1 MILSNRSMKKFFTFI
16 AAISP
21 GIFLI
26 GYNIGTGSIT
36 TMASAGAE
44 YGMGLMLPV
53 LLSCIFTYFL
63 ILVFGRYTIVT
74 GKTVLQSF
82 RQYFGTPVTLFVLIT
97 LLGSEWVSCMG
108 VMSVIV
114 QVVQEWSRPLTST
127 GSGFNPL
134 MITAIFAAIIYL
146 FFLQGSHRFFERILT
161 LFVAL
166 MGLSFL
172 LTMFMVVPSPREIL
186 KGLTPFVPS
195 ESSGVL
201 LLAGMVGTTMGGIL
215 YVVRSILVQEKNW
228 KLTDLRLEKRDA
240 AISAALMFFLSIAI
254 MICAAGTLHPAGM
267 RVDNAIDMVKLLEPM
282 AGRFAT
288 SIFVAGIVCA
298 GISSLFPIV
307 LLAPWLMA
315 DYRSRPRNLMSLESK
330 LLVLFGVLLG
340 FVVPLFGGRPVAI
353 LIFSQAA
360 TLVATPLVLLLMWIL
375 SNRQNL
381 MGKHQFTFKQNLTM
395 GIIFLF
401 TLSITIIGGIEMLN
415 ML

>member
-1 MILSNRSMKKFFTFI
+1 MKKFLAFI

-53 LLSCIFTYFL
+53 LLSCVFTYFL

-82 RQYFGTPVTLFVLIT
+82 RTYFGTPVTLIVLIT

-114 QVVQEWSRPLTST
+114 QVVQEWSRPLTA
-127 GSGFNPL
+127 SGAGFSPIL
-134 MITAIFAAIIYL
+134 VTAAFAVIIYL

-166 MGLSFL
+166 MGLCFL
-172 LTMFMVVPSPREIL
+172 LTMFMVVPSIGEIA
-186 KGLTPFVPS
+186 KGLTPYIP
-195 ESSGVL
+195 EKGSGMI

-215 YVVRSILVQEKNW
+215 YVVRSILVQEKKW
-228 KLTDLRLEKRDA
+228 SLADIKLEKRDA
-240 AISAALMFFLSIAI
+240 AISATLMFVLSVSVMA
-254 MICAAGTLHPAGM
+254 CAAGTLYPAGLK
-267 RVDNAIDMVKLLEPM
+267 VHNAIDMVELLQPL
-282 AGRFAT
+282 AGRFAV

-307 LLAPWLMA
+307 LLAPWLLA
-315 DYRSRPRNLMSLESK
+315 DYRSKPRNLRSTESK

-340 FVVPLFGGRPVAI
+340 FVVPVFGGRPVLV

-360 TLVATPLVLLLMWIL
+360 TLIATPLVLFLMWIL
-375 SNRQNL
+375 CNRDSLMGQYKFSWRQNL
-381 MGKHQFTFKQNLTM
+381 IMGL
-395 GIIFLF
+395 IFIF
-401 TLSITIIGGIEMLN
+401 TLSITVIGGIEMFN
-415 ML
+415 FT

>member
-1 MILSNRSMKKFFTFI
+1 MKKFFTFI

>member
-1 MILSNRSMKKFFTFI
+1 MKKFLAFI

-82 RQYFGTPVTLFVLIT
+82 RTYFGTPVTLIVLIT

-114 QVVQEWSRPLTST
+114 QVVQEWSRPLTA
-127 GSGFNPL
+127 SGEGFSPVL
-134 MITAIFAAIIYL
+134 VTAAFAVIIYL

-166 MGLSFL
+166 MGLCFL
-172 LTMFMVVPSPREIL
+172 LTMFMVVPSIGEIAR
-186 KGLTPFVPS
+186 GLTPYIP
-195 ESSGVL
+195 EKGSGMI

-215 YVVRSILVQEKNW
+215 YVVRSILVQEKKW
-228 KLTDLRLEKRDA
+228 SLADIKLEKRDA
-240 AISAALMFFLSIAI
+240 AISATLMFVLSVSVMA
-254 MICAAGTLHPAGM
+254 CAAGTLYPAGLK
-267 RVDNAIDMVKLLEPM
+267 VHNAIDMVELLQPL
-282 AGRFAT
+282 AGRFAV

-307 LLAPWLMA
+307 LLAPWLLA
-315 DYRSRPRNLMSLESK
+315 DYRSKPRNLRSTESK

-340 FVVPLFGGRPVAI
+340 FVVPVFGGRPVLV

-360 TLVATPLVLLLMWIL
+360 TLIATPLVLFLMWIL
-375 SNRQNL
+375 CNRDSLMGQYKFTGRQNL
-381 MGKHQFTFKQNLTM
+381 IMGL
-395 GIIFLF
+395 IFLF
-401 TLSITIIGGIEMLN
+401 TLSITVIGGIEMFN
-415 ML
+415 FT

>member
-1 MILSNRSMKKFFTFI
+1 MKKFLTFI

-82 RQYFGTPVTLFVLIT
+82 RQYFGTPITLFVLVT

-127 GSGFNPL
+127 RAGFNPL

-172 LTMFMVVPSPREIL
+172 LTMFMVVPSAGEII
-186 KGLTPFVPS
+186 KGLTPFIPS

-228 KLTDLRLEKRDA
+228 KIIDLRLEKRDA
-240 AISAALMFFLSIAI
+240 AISAGLMFFLSIAI
-254 MICAAGTLHPAGM
+254 MICAAGTLHPSGI
-267 RVDNAIDMVKLLEPM
+267 RVDNAIDMVELLEPM

-307 LLAPWLMA
+307 LLAPWLLA
-315 DYRSRPRNLMSLESK
+315 DYRNRPRNLMSLESK
-330 LLVLFGVLLG
+330 MLVLLGVLLG
-340 FVVPLFGGRPVAI
+340 FVVPIFGGRPVAI

-375 SNRQNL
+375 CNRQGL
-381 MGKHQFTFKQNLTM
+381 MGKYQFTLKQNLTM

>member
-1 MILSNRSMKKFFTFI
+1 MKKILAFI

-63 ILVFGRYTIVT
+63 ILVFGRYTIIT

-82 RQYFGTPVTLFVLIT
+82 RTYFGTPVTLLVLIT

-114 QVVQEWSRPLTST
+114 QVVQEWSRPLTSDET
-127 GSGFNPL
+127 GFSP
-134 MITAIFAAIIYL
+134 IWVTAAFGTVIYL

-166 MGLSFL
+166 MGLCFL
-172 LTMFMVVPSPREIL
+172 VTMFMVVPSVAEIA
-186 KGLTPFVPS
+186 KGLTPYIP
-195 ESSGVL
+195 EKGTGMI

-215 YVVRSILVQEKNW
+215 YVVRSILVQEKKW
-228 KLTDLRLEKRDA
+228 TFKDLKLERRDA
-240 AISAALMFFLSIAI
+240 AISASLMFLLSISI
-254 MICAAGTLHPAGM
+254 MACAAGTLYPAGLK
-267 RVDNAIDMVKLLEPM
+267 VNNAIDMVELLQPL
-282 AGRFAT
+282 AGRFAV

-307 LLAPWLMA
+307 LLAPWLLA
-315 DYRSRPRNLMSLESK
+315 DYRSQPRNLRSTESK

-340 FVVPLFGGRPVAI
+340 FVVPVFGGRPVAV

-360 TLVATPLVLLLMWIL
+360 TLIATPLVLLLMWIL
-375 SNRQNL
+375 CNRRQLMGEYQFSLRQN
-381 MGKHQFTFKQNLTM
+381 MTM
-395 GIIFLF
+395 GLIFLF
-401 TLSITIIGGIEMLN
+401 TLFITIIGGIEMFHLI
-415 ML
+415 